1 MVNPES
7 NAIEDIKETFIKE
20 LDCAKGSEALNELR
34 IRYLGRKGIVTQM
47 LKSLGTLPPEVRP
60 VMGKAIN
67 DLKVNIEDLIKNRI
81 EELAGLEEH
90 EQERKDAIDVTQPP
104 KGRPWGGFHPVV
116 EVMHELIDVFVGLGF
131 SVALGPEVEDDF
143 HNFEALNIPPHHPA
157 RDMQDT
163 FYLEGNELLLRTHTS
178 PVQVRSMLKYGAPL
192 RIVCPGK
199 VYRRDSDPTHSPMFH
214 QLEGLL
220 VDEDISISD
229 LKGCMVHFIDKIFG
243 KPLKSRFRASYFPFT
258 EPSLEMDVECI
269 ACSGKDPN
277 CRVCK
282 GTGWLEICGMGMV
295 HPKVLRAG
303 GIDPEIY
310 NGFAWGLGIDRVA
323 MLKYEL
329 HDLRVLFTGDIAFLT
344 GGVNQ

>member
-1 MVNPES
+1 MVNPKTNDTEDVK
-7 NAIEDIKETFIKE
+7 NAFIKE
-20 LDCAKGSEALNELR
+20 WKLAKRSEDLNELR
-34 IRYLGRKGIVTQM
+34 IRYLGRRGIVTQM
-47 LKSLGTLPPEVRP
+47 LKSLGTLPPEDRP
-60 VMGKAIN
+60 AMGKAIN
-67 DLKVNIEDLIKNRI
+67 DLKSTIEDMLKRRM
-81 EELAGLEEH
+81 EELALLEER

-116 EVMHELIDVFVGLGF
+116 EVMHELMDIFVGLGF

-163 FYLEGNELLLRTHTS
+163 FYLQGNELLLRTHTS

-220 VDEDISISD
+220 IDEDVSISD
-229 LKGCMVHFIDKIFG
+229 LKGCMVHFIDKVFG
-243 KPLKSRFRASYFPFT
+243 RPLKSRFRASYFPFT

-269 ACSGKDPN
+269 ACSGEDPA
-277 CRVCK
+277 CRICK

-303 GIDPEIY
+303 GIDPEVY

-323 MLKYEL
+323 MLKYSL
-329 HDLRVLFTGDIAFLT
+329 SDLRILFSGDIAFLA
-344 GGVNQ
+344 GGVN

>member
-1 MVNPES
+1 MEVKTET
-7 NAIEDIKETFIKE
+7 IVEIKRRFMYELEKAET
-20 LDCAKGSEALNELR
+20 LEALNDLR
-34 IRYLGRKGIVTQM
+34 VHFLGKKGIVTQM
-47 LKSLGTLPPEVRP
+47 LKTLGTIPDQDRP

-67 DLKVNIEDLIKNRI
+67 DLKNFI
-81 EELAGLEEH
+81 EEAIKKRHKELATSIEH
-90 EQERKDAIDVTQPP
+90 EKERKDAIDVTQPP
-104 KGRPWGGFHPVV
+104 KGRPWGGFHPVI
-116 EVMHELIDVFVGLGF
+116 EVMHELIDVFVGMGF

-220 VDEDISISD
+220 VDTDVSVSE

-243 KPLKSRFRASYFPFT
+243 RPLKSRFRASYFPFT

-269 ACSGKDPN
+269 VCSGADEN

-295 HPKVLRAG
+295 HPKVLQAG
-303 GIDPEIY
+303 GIDPNIY

-323 MLKYEL
+323 MLKYGL
-329 HDLRVLFTGDIAFLT
+329 NDLRVLFSSDVAFLT
-344 GGVNQ
+344 GGVG

>member
-1 MVNPES
+1 MVNLES
-7 NAIEDIKETFIKE
+7 NAIKDVKETFMKE
-20 LDCAKGSEALNELR
+20 LDRAKGSEALNELR

-60 VMGKAIN
+60 TMGKTIN
-67 DLKVNIEDLIKNRI
+67 DLKVTIEDLIEKRT
-81 EELAGLEEH
+81 EELADLEEH
-90 EQERKDAIDVTQPP
+90 EQERKDVIDVTQPP

-116 EVMHELIDVFVGLGF
+116 EVMHELIDVFLGLGF

-220 VDEDISISD
+220 VDEDVSISD
-229 LKGCMVHFIDKIFG
+229 LKGCMVHFIDKTFG
-243 KPLKSRFRASYFPFT
+243 RPLKSRFRASYFPFT

-269 ACSGKDPN
+269 ACSGKGPN

-329 HDLRVLFTGDIAFLT
+329 NDLRILFTGDIAFLT
-344 GGVNQ
+344 GGVSQ